1 MTLREEPHFMTLHE
15 KPYFM
20 TLREEP
26 QSHVS
31 CSLPFAF
38 ADLRPPTSALAEPM
52 ILPISNVDN
61 TCVTRDYNAFI
72 Q

>member
-1 MTLREEPHFMTLHE
+1 MTLRE

-26 QSHVS
+26 QSHVTF
-31 CSLPFAF
+31 SLPFAF
-38 ADLRPPTSALAEPM
+38 ADIRPPTSDLAEPM
-52 ILPISNVDN
+52 ILPTSNVDN
-61 TCVTRDYNAFI
+61 TCVTRDYNTFI

>member
-1 MTLREEPHFMTLHE
+1 MTLREEPYFMTLRE

-20 TLREEP
+20 ALREEP

-38 ADLRPPTSALAEPM
+38 ADLRPPTSDLRPPTSDLRPRRAHDFANLK
-52 ILPISNVDN
+52 
-61 TCVTRDYNAFI
+61 C
-72 Q
+72 